1 MPQVRRFADF
11 LSELQQLDRSSIGAQ
26 ATKILEAFTRH
37 TSFDIGALYLR
48 EGRDTP
54 MKLCAKAQ
62 QLVAPEILDRN
73 GELPPD
79 LPAHLHLPLRSQR
92 EDFGLLALV
101 PRGAD
106 EATDDDLAVVRAA
119 ADYLSTLIANQRL
132 VQEAREGEFQLKYR
146 LWELESLYDIG
157 LSIASTLNIDELAD
171 EILFRMISLINARR
185 ASLYL
190 KEDGG
195 FKLYRSFGDVRE
207 SFLDADQIGRASCR
221 RRAW

>member
-54 MKLCAKAQ
+54 MRLCAKAH

-73 GELPPD
+73 GDLPPD
-79 LPAHLHLPLRSQR
+79 LPAHLLLPLRSQR

-106 EATDDDLAVVRAA
+106 EATDDDLAVVRTA
-119 ADYLSTLIANQRL
+119 ADYLSTLLANQRL
-132 VQEAREGEFQLKYR
+132 LVEMREGEFQLKYR

-157 LSIASTLNIDELAD
+157 LSIAGTLNIDDVAD
-171 EILFRMISLINARR
+171 QILFRMISLTNARR
-185 ASLYL
+185 AALFL
-190 KEDGG
+190 RNGDK
-195 FKLYRSFGDVRE
+195 FVLYRSFGGVRDE
-207 SFLDADQIGRASCR
+207 FLDQEL
-221 RRAW
+221 